1 MHGAVPC
8 GEENDP
14 CHIMQLHT
22 VVMSKRKQA
31 DAAYTSCIELTE
43 IMIRVGLHGIE
54 SF

>member
-22 VVMSKRKQA
+22 VVIVNETDFLDRSYDYRFSLRKF
-31 DAAYTSCIELTE
+31 YSCCMHYKCE
-43 IMIRVGLHGIE
+43 
-54 SF
+54 